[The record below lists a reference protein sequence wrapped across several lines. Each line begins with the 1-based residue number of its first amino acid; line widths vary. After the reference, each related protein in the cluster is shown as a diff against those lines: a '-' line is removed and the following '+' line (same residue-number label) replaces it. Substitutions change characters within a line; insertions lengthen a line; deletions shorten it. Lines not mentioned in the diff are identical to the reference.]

1 MHLLHHCICSWRCAA
16 TSLVLVLLV
25 ATTSNAQ
32 EGDAGIPPEQL
43 AFFETKIRPVLV
55 EHCQKCHSEEAKQQ
69 GNLKAN
75 LWLDSRDGL
84 VRGGDSGSAYDSQE
98 PLSSLLLK
106 AIRYEEYEMPPAGK
120 LPASVIDDFERW
132 LKLGA
137 PDPRTGKVNPLP
149 KGPDIQAG
157 REHWA
162 IQPLRILEP
171 PTSGLS
177 ANATNPIDAWI
188 FREQA
193 AHGVYPTATAD
204 ARILV
209 RRLWFDL
216 LGLPPTPEELENALA
231 LVSLNPAERSS
242 FDTETRPTDGS
253 LVSTVSPKGWERL
266 VNQLLDRP
274 EYGERWAR
282 HWMDVV
288 RFAESF
294 GYEQDYNRP
303 NAYHYRDFL
312 IRALNSDLPYD
323 RFIQWQ
329 IAGDELSPEN
339 PQAWMATG
347 FLGAGAFPTQLTET
361 EFEST
366 RYNELD
372 DMTATIGVSFLGLSI
387 GCARCHDH
395 KFDPIT
401 AQDYYRFASTFTSA
415 IRSEKTFD
423 LAPEE
428 NKKRRDE
435 FEQSL
440 RQAKSELAN
449 YEQAGL
455 GREVID
461 FLKRSI
467 EDNAAALSG
476 PWNVLSGTL
485 STENGSKY
493 VLQADGSFLATGNSP
508 GKETLV
514 FECKLDLTKA
524 RALRIEALSDPS
536 LPRGGPGRADNG
548 NFALGNM
555 TAEIVSEGRESRLIQ
570 LGRPAATHQQNGD
583 SLSIAASLDT
593 DLVSGWAVDGQIGKS
608 QAAVLFFE
616 GLPTGDGEGEQPA
629 TTVRLSLRFHHPN
642 SKHIVGRIRFSV
654 SNDINPPVE
663 VGGKEPPADVV
674 QAVQALTKRYKEQL
688 EGGKTD
694 TQMEQLLKDS
704 DGWSE
709 LVNWYKTIS
718 TRWGELQKNLS
729 ELERKGPPIQL
740 TTVLVTTEG
749 EQHLPHHADDRG
761 YPHFYPQTH
770 LLRRGD
776 VAQKVSVVSPG
787 VPEVFLGR
795 SRSKPDLL
803 WTEPKRN
810 PKSSYQRAALAL
822 WLTDVESGAG
832 ALAARVMANRVW
844 MHHFGRGLVSTPND
858 FGTTGERPT
867 HPELLEWLASQFIDQ
882 GWSLKALH
890 RVILTSQTYMQ
901 GNRLDA
907 DPRLAM
913 DPDNRYW
920 WYRSPRRIEAEAVR
934 DSLLRTSGLLDATM
948 YGPGSLDPN
957 MKRRSVYFFIKRSQ
971 LIPMMMLFDW
981 PEHLVS
987 IGQRQTT
994 TVAPQALA
1002 LMNNPLAREAAER
1015 LASQAITKPDRVRDV
1030 FLKVLSREPM
1040 EKERSLV
1047 NSLYQDALRERGQSL
1062 PSDGSNVEL
1071 MAFADVCQV
1080 LFCSNEFLYV
1090 D

>member
-1 MHLLHHCICSWRCAA
+1 
-16 TSLVLVLLV
+16 
-25 ATTSNAQ
+25 
-32 EGDAGIPPEQL
+32 
-43 AFFETKIRPVLV
+43 
-55 EHCQKCHSEEAKQQ
+55 
-69 GNLKAN
+69 
-75 LWLDSRDGL
+75 
-84 VRGGDSGSAYDSQE
+84 
-98 PLSSLLLK
+98 
-106 AIRYEEYEMPPAGK
+106 
-120 LPASVIDDFERW
+120 
-132 LKLGA
+132 
-137 PDPRTGKVNPLP
+137 
-149 KGPDIQAG
+149 
-157 REHWA
+157 
-162 IQPLRILEP
+162 
-171 PTSGLS
+171 
-177 ANATNPIDAWI
+177 
-188 FREQA
+188 
-193 AHGVYPTATAD
+193 
-204 ARILV
+204 
-209 RRLWFDL
+209 
-216 LGLPPTPEELENALA
+216 
-231 LVSLNPAERSS
+231 
-242 FDTETRPTDGS
+242 
-253 LVSTVSPKGWERL
+253 
-266 VNQLLDRP
+266 
-274 EYGERWAR
+274 
-282 HWMDVV
+282 
-288 RFAESF
+288 
-294 GYEQDYNRP
+294 
-303 NAYHYRDFL
+303 
-312 IRALNSDLPYD
+312 
-323 RFIQWQ
+323 
-329 IAGDELSPEN
+329 
-339 PQAWMATG
+339 
-347 FLGAGAFPTQLTET
+347 
-361 EFEST
+361 
-366 RYNELD
+366 
-372 DMTATIGVSFLGLSI
+372 
-387 GCARCHDH
+387 
-395 KFDPIT
+395 
-401 AQDYYRFASTFTSA
+401 
-415 IRSEKTFD
+415 
-423 LAPEE
+423 
-428 NKKRRDE
+428 
-435 FEQSL
+435 
-440 RQAKSELAN
+440 
-449 YEQAGL
+449 
-455 GREVID
+455 
-461 FLKRSI
+461 
-467 EDNAAALSG
+467 
-476 PWNVLSGTL
+476 
-485 STENGSKY
+485 
-493 VLQADGSFLATGNSP
+493 
-508 GKETLV
+508 
-514 FECKLDLTKA
+514 
-524 RALRIEALSDPS
+524 
-536 LPRGGPGRADNG
+536 
-548 NFALGNM
+548 
-555 TAEIVSEGRESRLIQ
+555 
-570 LGRPAATHQQNGD
+570 
-583 SLSIAASLDT
+583 
-593 DLVSGWAVDGQIGKS
+593 
-608 QAAVLFFE
+608 
-616 GLPTGDGEGEQPA
+616 
-629 TTVRLSLRFHHPN
+629 LRFHHPN

-729 ELERKGPPIQL
+729 ELERKGPPVQL

>member
-1 MHLLHHCICSWRCAA
+1 MNTLLSSICSLRCA
-16 TSLVLVLLV
+16 TNPLVLVLL
-25 ATTSNAQ
+25 ATATMNAQ
-32 EGDAGIPPEQL
+32 EAGGVIPPEQL
-43 AFFETKIRPVLV
+43 AFFESKIRPVLV
-55 EHCQKCHSEEAKQQ
+55 EHCQKCHSEEAKEQ

-84 VRGGDSGSAYDSQE
+84 VRGGDSGPAIDSQE
-98 PLSSLLLK
+98 PMSSLLLK

-120 LPASVIDDFERW
+120 LPASVIEDFERW
-132 LKLGA
+132 FKLGA
-137 PDPRTGKVNPLP
+137 PDPRKGKVNPLP
-149 KGPDIQAG
+149 KGPDIQSG
-157 REHWA
+157 RNHWA
-162 IQPLRILEP
+162 IQPLSKLEP
-171 PTSGLS
+171 PTSDRS
-177 ANATNPIDAWI
+177 ATATNPIDAWI

-193 AHGVYPTATAD
+193 AHGLYPSATAD

-216 LGLPPTPEELENALA
+216 LGLPPTPEELENAIELVA
-231 LVSLNPAERSS
+231 LKSTERSFS
-242 FDTETRPTDGS
+242 NANTSSSDQSP
-253 LVSTVSPKGWERL
+253 VSTVSPKGWETL
-266 VNQLLDRP
+266 VDQLLDRP

-312 IRALNSDLPYD
+312 IRAFNSDLPYD
-323 RFIQWQ
+323 QFVQWQ
-329 IAGDELSPEN
+329 LAGDELSPEN

-401 AQDYYRFASTFTSA
+401 AQDYYRFASTFTTA

-428 NKKRRDE
+428 NRKRRIE
-435 FEQSL
+435 FEQSVD
-440 RQAKSELAN
+440 RAKTELVN

-461 FLKRSI
+461 FLKRTSS
-467 EDNAAALSG
+467 DDTATLTG
-476 PWNVLSGTL
+476 PWSVVSGNL
-485 STENGSKY
+485 GTENGSKY
-493 VLQADGSFLATGNSP
+493 VPQADGSFLATGDSP
-508 GKETLV
+508 GRETLV
-514 FECKLDLTKA
+514 FDCKLDLTKV

-548 NFALGNM
+548 NFALGNV
-555 TAEIVSEGRESRLIQ
+555 TAEIISEGRPSRSIK

-583 SLSIAASLDT
+583 SLSIAASLDA

-608 QAAVLFFE
+608 QAAVLFLE
-616 GLPTGDGEGEQPA
+616 ELPTGDGDVQQHA
-629 TTVRLSLRFHHPN
+629 ATVRLSLRFHHPN
-642 SKHIVGRIRFSV
+642 SKHIVGRVRFSV
-654 SNDINPPVE
+654 SNEVSPPVE
-663 VGGKEPPADVV
+663 VGGKEPPSDVV
-674 QAVQALTKRYKEQL
+674 RAVRELTKLYKEQS

-694 TQMEQLLKDS
+694 EQIEQSLRAS
-704 DGWSE
+704 EGWKVS
-709 LVNWYKTIS
+709 VDWYKTIS
-718 TRWGELQKNLS
+718 TRWGDLQKSLS

-795 SRSKPDLL
+795 SRSTPDLQ
-803 WTEPKRN
+803 WTEPKSN
-810 PKSSYQRAALAL
+810 QKSSYQRAALAK

-832 ALAARVMANRVW
+832 PLAARVMVNRIW

-858 FGTTGERPT
+858 FGTTGERPS
-867 HPELLEWLASQFIDQ
+867 HPELLEWLAKQFVEQ
-882 GWSLKALH
+882 GWSLKSLH
-890 RVILTSQTYMQ
+890 RAILTSHTYMQ
-901 GNRLDA
+901 RNRLDA
-907 DPRLAM
+907 DPRLAI
-913 DPDNRYW
+913 DPDNRFW
-920 WYRSPRRIEAEAVR
+920 WHRSPRRIEAEAVR

-1002 LMNNPLAREAAER
+1002 LMNNPLARESAER
-1015 LASQAITKPDRVRDV
+1015 LAAQAITKPDRVQDV
-1030 FLKVLSREPM
+1030 FMRVLSREPL

-1047 NSLYQDALRERGQSL
+1047 DSLYQNALRERGQS
-1062 PSDGSNVEL
+1062 PTGTGSNVEL